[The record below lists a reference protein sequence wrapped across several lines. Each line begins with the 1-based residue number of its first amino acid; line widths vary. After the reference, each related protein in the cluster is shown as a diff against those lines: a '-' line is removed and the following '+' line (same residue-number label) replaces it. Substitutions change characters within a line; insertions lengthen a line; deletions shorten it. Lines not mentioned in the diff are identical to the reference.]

1 MKLEELLTKG
11 SSSPPEDDDE
21 DEKME
26 SKPQKASSEG
36 EGAENAEDAAE
47 DAGEKEGAG
56 GKKKGTRKKRS
67 LNWEEAERGLLL
79 EVIKS
84 KVAFVENRSVDAKSI
99 KAKRLAWSQITK
111 QFNALNFRHRLLEQ
125 IQVQWRSMKNSA
137 KREHQQKHPKSEAL
151 EGMRM
156 IEFLEE
162 MQKDPVSSRSQTRS
176 ANTNGAIKKELLDID
191 EDEDMPL
198 AALPNSTNASEDTL
212 QTSTIAIPSPP
223 PSTAGGDGD
232 SQQEGAPAAQ
242 PSAQRRKRAKAKQSP
257 LGLKMEASA
266 ETGEENEKAAPPPR
280 KRRQRNVS
288 ISAAVRDKKILTKSP
303 LPRQLSQAQ
312 SVVSDENE
320 ASNSVVPATALQQ
333 FSLGAIAPADAC
345 IQPVEL
351 VSTTETEQKYRQEL
365 FKLLKQARLAEI
377 DYARREHEQ
386 KLRFE
391 QMEQEM
397 KLAYYRQEQDLKLR
411 HMREEHDIRLRQQRR
426 EHEARLEVYALK
438 GSGLHGNGN
447 GNGSLQEQSSA
458 KCNTKADYNNVH
470 EVGQADRP
478 SMVVPSTSA
487 EGALALTLNTAACN

>member
-21 DEKME
+21 DEKVE
-26 SKPQKASSEG
+26 LKPQKASSATAD

-137 KREHQQKHPKSEAL
+137 KREHQQKHPKTEAL

-162 MQKDPVSSRSQTRS
+162 MQKDPVTSRSQTRS
-176 ANTNGAIKKELLDID
+176 ANMNGTLKKELLDID

-232 SQQEGAPAAQ
+232 SQQEGTPAQ
-242 PSAQRRKRAKAKQSP
+242 PPAQRRKRAKAKQSP
-257 LGLKMEASA
+257 SGAKTETSA
-266 ETGEENEKAAPPPR
+266 ETGEENEKGSGSPR
-280 KRRQRNVS
+280 KRRQRN
-288 ISAAVRDKKILTKSP
+288 
-303 LPRQLSQAQ
+303 LSQAQ
-312 SVVSDENE
+312 SLLSDENE
-320 ASNSVVPATALQQ
+320 ASNSVAPISSHQQ
-333 FSLGAIAPADAC
+333 FSLGATPVADANS
-345 IQPVEL
+345 QPLEL
-351 VSTTETEQKYRQEL
+351 VAASEMEQKYKQDL
-365 FKLLKQARLAEI
+365 FRLLKQARLAEI

-391 QMEQEM
+391 QMEQEVKM
-397 KLAYYRQEQDLKLR
+397 AYYRQEQDLKLR

-426 EHEARLEVYALK
+426 EHEARLGIYSLK
-438 GSGLHGNGN
+438 GCGL
-447 GNGSLQEQSSA
+447 NGSIQEQSSA
-458 KCNTKADYNNVH
+458 KCNAKTDYNNVH
-470 EVGQADRP
+470 EVPG
-478 SMVVPSTSA
+478 PSTSA
-487 EGALALTLNTAACN
+487 EGALALNAACN

>member
-11 SSSPPEDDDE
+11 ASSPQEDDDD
-21 DEKME
+21 DEKAE
-26 SKPQKASSEG
+26 SKTKATNASDEG
-36 EGAENAEDAAE
+36 VENAEDAAE
-47 DAGEKEGAG
+47 ESAEKESAT

-79 EVIKS
+79 EVIKT

-137 KREHQQKHPKSEAL
+137 KREHQQKHPKSDAL

-156 IEFLEE
+156 IEFMEE
-162 MQKDPVSSRSQTRS
+162 LQKDPVSSRSQTRS
-176 ANTNGAIKKELLDID
+176 GTNGAVNVPLKKELLELD

-223 PSTAGGDGD
+223 PSTAGGD
-232 SQQEGAPAAQ
+232 SQQESAQ
-242 PSAQRRKRAKAKQSP
+242 PQSAPNRRKRAKAKPLLSSKDDTDGTTGPPDNDKTSP
-257 LGLKMEASA
+257 
-266 ETGEENEKAAPPPR
+266 TR
-280 KRRQRNVS
+280 KRRQR
-288 ISAAVRDKKILTKSP
+288 KH
-303 LPRQLSQAQ
+303 SQAQ
-312 SVVSDENE
+312 SVLSEDEAPA
-320 ASNSVVPATALQQ
+320 ASVAAVGAYTPATAANDAISCVDMEEKYKQQ
-333 FSLGAIAPADAC
+333 
-345 IQPVEL
+345 
-351 VSTTETEQKYRQEL
+351 L

-391 QMEQEM
+391 QMEQELKM
-397 KLAYYRQEQDLKLR
+397 SYYRQEQDLKLR

-426 EHEARLEVYALK
+426 EHEARLTVYNLSSSAY
-438 GSGLHGNGN
+438 NGN
-447 GNGSLQEQSSA
+447 GEVQQQQLQEEQQLQPHGVRCNA
-458 KCNTKADYNNVH
+458 KTDYNNVH
-470 EVGQADRP
+470 LDGGTAQP
-478 SMVVPSTSA
+478 QPSTSSSSSSTEA
-487 EGALALTLNTAACN
+487 ALALNANSLAYN

>member
-21 DEKME
+21 DEKVE
-26 SKPQKASSEG
+26 PKPQKTSSEG
-36 EGAENAEDAAE
+36 EGAENAEDANE

-125 IQVQWRSMKNSA
+125 IQVQWRSMKNCA
-137 KREHQQKHPKSEAL
+137 KREHQQKHPKSDAL

-156 IEFLEE
+156 IEFMEE
-162 MQKDPVSSRSQTRS
+162 MQKDPVSSRSQTR

-242 PSAQRRKRAKAKQSP
+242 QPAQRRKRAKAKPSP
-257 LGLKMEASA
+257 LGLKTEASA
-266 ETGEENEKAAPPPR
+266 ETGEENEKVSPPQR
-280 KRRQRNVS
+280 KRRQRN
-288 ISAAVRDKKILTKSP
+288 
-303 LPRQLSQAQ
+303 LSQAQ
-312 SVVSDENE
+312 SLLSDENE
-320 ASNSVVPATALQQ
+320 ASNSVAPSNA
-333 FSLGAIAPADAC
+333 FSLAATTTVEASS
-345 IQPVEL
+345 QSVEL
-351 VSTTETEQKYRQEL
+351 VSTAELEQKYRQEL

-391 QMEQEM
+391 QMEQDI

-426 EHEARLEVYALK
+426 EHEARLGVYASK
-438 GSGLHGNGN
+438 GSGLNEN
-447 GNGSLQEQSSA
+447 GNGSIQEQGSSP
-458 KCNTKADYNNVH
+458 KCNAKVDYNNVH
-470 EVGQADRP
+470 EIGQAPLGTPP
-478 SMVVPSTSA
+478 SANA
-487 EGALALTLNTAACN
+487 EGALAACN

>member
-1 MKLEELLTKG
+1 MKLEESLTKG
-11 SSSPPEDDDE
+11 ASSPPEDDDE
-21 DEKME
+21 DEKVE
-26 SKPQKASSEG
+26 LKPQKSSSSTVD

-137 KREHQQKHPKSEAL
+137 KREHQQKHPKTEAL

-162 MQKDPVSSRSQTRS
+162 MQKDPVTSRSQTRS
-176 ANTNGAIKKELLDID
+176 ANTNGSLKKELLDID

-232 SQQEGAPAAQ
+232 SQQEGNPAQ
-242 PSAQRRKRAKAKQSP
+242 LPAQRRKRTKAKQSP
-257 LGLKMEASA
+257 SGAKTETSA
-266 ETGEENEKAAPPPR
+266 ETGEENEKGVGPPR
-280 KRRQRNVS
+280 KRRQRN
-288 ISAAVRDKKILTKSP
+288 
-303 LPRQLSQAQ
+303 LSQAQ
-312 SVVSDENE
+312 SLLSDENE
-320 ASNSVVPATALQQ
+320 ATTNAAPSATPVADTNSQSLDLVAATE
-333 FSLGAIAPADAC
+333 
-345 IQPVEL
+345 V
-351 VSTTETEQKYRQEL
+351 EQKYKQDL
-365 FKLLKQARLAEI
+365 FRLLKQARLAEI

-391 QMEQEM
+391 QMEQEVKM
-397 KLAYYRQEQDLKLR
+397 AYYRQEQDLKLR

-426 EHEARLEVYALK
+426 EHEARLGIYSLK
-438 GSGLHGNGN
+438 SGGL
-447 GNGSLQEQSSA
+447 NGSIQDQSSA
-458 KCNTKADYNNVH
+458 KCNAKADYNNVH
-470 EVGQADRP
+470 EVG
-478 SMVVPSTSA
+478 PSTSA
-487 EGALALTLNTAACN
+487 EGALALNAACN

>member
-11 SSSPPEDDDE
+11 SSSPPQEEDDEE
-21 DEKME
+21 DEKAE
-26 SKPQKASSEG
+26 PPQKQQQQQKASSEG
-36 EGAENAEDAAE
+36 EGAENAEEANE
-47 DAGEKEGAG
+47 DAGEKDGAG
-56 GKKKGTRKKRS
+56 GGGQKKKGTRKKRS

-99 KAKRLAWSQITK
+99 KAKRLAWTQITK
-111 QFNALNFRHRLLEQ
+111 QFNALNFRHRLMEQ

-137 KREHQQKHPKSEAL
+137 KREHQQKHPKSETL

-156 IEFLEE
+156 IEFMEE
-162 MQKDPVSSRSQTRS
+162 MQKDPVTSRSQTRS
-176 ANTNGAIKKELLDID
+176 ANTNGSVVKKEPLLDID

-242 PSAQRRKRAKAKQSP
+242 QPAQRRKRAKAKASP
-257 LGLKMEASA
+257 SLAAKTEASG
-266 ETGEENEKAAPPPR
+266 ETGGEENEKMPSTGPQR
-280 KRRQRNVS
+280 KRRQRN
-288 ISAAVRDKKILTKSP
+288 
-303 LPRQLSQAQ
+303 LSQAQ
-312 SVVSDENE
+312 SLLSDENE
-320 ASNSVVPATALQQ
+320 ASNSVVPAANQLQT
-333 FSLGAIAPADAC
+333 FSLAATSTPEAC
-345 IQPVEL
+345 SQPVEL
-351 VSTTETEQKYRQEL
+351 VSSVELEQKYRQEL

-391 QMEQEM
+391 QMEQET

-426 EHEARLEVYALK
+426 EHEARLSVYACR
-438 GSGLHGNGN
+438 GSGLN
-447 GNGSLQEQSSA
+447 GNGSIQEQSSSTA
-458 KCNTKADYNNVH
+458 TKCNAKADYNNVH
-470 EVGQADRP
+470 ESGQAP
-478 SMVVPSTSA
+478 LAASA
-487 EGALALTLNTAACN
+487 TEEGALAACN

>member
-1 MKLEELLTKG
+1 MKLEELLAGKG

-21 DEKME
+21 DEKVDL
-26 SKPQKASSEG
+26 KPQKSSSAMTD

-47 DAGEKEGAG
+47 DAAEKEG

-137 KREHQQKHPKSEAL
+137 KREHQQKHPKADAL

-176 ANTNGAIKKELLDID
+176 ANSNGAVKKELLDID

-232 SQQEGAPAAQ
+232 SQQEATPAQ
-242 PSAQRRKRAKAKQSP
+242 PAAQRRKRAKAKPSP
-257 LGLKMEASA
+257 SGAKTEAST
-266 ETGEENEKAAPPPR
+266 ETGEENEKGAVSPR
-280 KRRQRNVS
+280 KRRQRN
-288 ISAAVRDKKILTKSP
+288 
-303 LPRQLSQAQ
+303 LSQAQ
-312 SVVSDENE
+312 SLLSDENE
-320 ASNSVVPATALQQ
+320 DSNKVAPASSLQQ
-333 FSLGAIAPADAC
+333 FSLSAAAAVDTNS
-345 IQPVEL
+345 QPLDL
-351 VSTTETEQKYRQEL
+351 VSSSEMEHKYKQDL
-365 FKLLKQARLAEI
+365 FRLLKQARLAEI

-391 QMEQEM
+391 QMEQEVKM
-397 KLAYYRQEQDLKLR
+397 AYYRQEQDLKLR

-426 EHEARLEVYALK
+426 EHEARLGIYALK
-438 GSGLHGNGN
+438 GSGL
-447 GNGSLQEQSSA
+447 NGSIQEQSSA
-458 KCNTKADYNNVH
+458 KCNAKADYNNVH
-470 EVGQADRP
+470 EVG
-478 SMVVPSTSA
+478 PSTSA
-487 EGALALTLNTAACN
+487 EGALALNAACN

>member
-21 DEKME
+21 DEKVE
-26 SKPQKASSEG
+26 LKPQKSSSATAD

-137 KREHQQKHPKSEAL
+137 KREHQQKHPKAEAL

-162 MQKDPVSSRSQTRS
+162 MQKDPVTSRSQTRS
-176 ANTNGAIKKELLDID
+176 ANTNGVVKKELLDID

-232 SQQEGAPAAQ
+232 SQQEATPAQ
-242 PSAQRRKRAKAKQSP
+242 PPVQRRKRAKAKPSP
-257 LGLKMEASA
+257 SGAKTETSA
-266 ETGEENEKAAPPPR
+266 ETGEENEKGAASPR
-280 KRRQRNVS
+280 KRRQRN
-288 ISAAVRDKKILTKSP
+288 
-303 LPRQLSQAQ
+303 LSQAQ
-312 SVVSDENE
+312 SLLSDENE
-320 ASNSVVPATALQQ
+320 PSNSVAQTGSFQQ
-333 FSLGAIAPADAC
+333 LSLGATPAVDTNS
-345 IQPVEL
+345 QPLDL
-351 VSTTETEQKYRQEL
+351 VSASEMEQKYKQDL
-365 FKLLKQARLAEI
+365 FRLLKQARLAEI

-391 QMEQEM
+391 QMEQEVKM
-397 KLAYYRQEQDLKLR
+397 AYYRQEQDLKLR

-426 EHEARLEVYALK
+426 EHEARLGIYSVK
-438 GSGLHGNGN
+438 GCGL
-447 GNGSLQEQSSA
+447 NGSIQEQSSA
-458 KCNTKADYNNVH
+458 KCNAKADYNNVH
-470 EVGQADRP
+470 EVG
-478 SMVVPSTSA
+478 PSTSA
-487 EGALALTLNTAACN
+487 EGALAPNAACN

>member
-1 MKLEELLTKG
+1 MKLEELLAKG

-21 DEKME
+21 DEKVDL
-26 SKPQKASSEG
+26 KPQKSSSATAD

-137 KREHQQKHPKSEAL
+137 KREHQQKHPKAEAL

-156 IEFLEE
+156 IEFMEE
-162 MQKDPVSSRSQTRS
+162 MQKDPVTSRSQTRS

-223 PSTAGGDGD
+223 PSTAGGDAD
-232 SQQEGAPAAQ
+232 SQQESTPAAQ
-242 PSAQRRKRAKAKQSP
+242 QPAQRRKRAKAKPSP
-257 LGLKMEASA
+257 LAGAKAETSA
-266 ETGEENEKAAPPPR
+266 ETGEENEKTAAASPR
-280 KRRQRNVS
+280 KRRQRN
-288 ISAAVRDKKILTKSP
+288 
-303 LPRQLSQAQ
+303 LSQAQ
-312 SVVSDENE
+312 SVLSDENE
-320 ASNSVVPATALQQ
+320 ASNSVAPITTLQQ
-333 FSLGAIAPADAC
+333 FSLGATQVAADTNS
-345 IQPVEL
+345 QPVDL
-351 VSTTETEQKYRQEL
+351 VSTSEMEQKYKQDL

-391 QMEQEM
+391 QMEQEIKM
-397 KLAYYRQEQDLKLR
+397 AYYRQEQDLKLR

-426 EHEARLEVYALK
+426 EHEARLSIYSLK
-438 GSGLHGNGN
+438 SSGL
-447 GNGSLQEQSSA
+447 NGSIQEPSAA
-458 KCNTKADYNNVH
+458 KCNAKADYNNVH
-470 EVGQADRP
+470 DVAG
-478 SMVVPSTSA
+478 PSTSA
-487 EGALALTLNTAACN
+487 EGALALNAACN

>member
-1 MKLEELLTKG
+1 MKLEELLAKG

-21 DEKME
+21 DEKAE
-26 SKPQKASSEG
+26 LKPQKSSSATAD

-137 KREHQQKHPKSEAL
+137 KREHQQKHPKAEAL

-156 IEFLEE
+156 IEFMEE
-162 MQKDPVSSRSQTRS
+162 MQKDPVTSRSQTRS

-232 SQQEGAPAAQ
+232 SQQESTPAAQ
-242 PSAQRRKRAKAKQSP
+242 QPAQRRKRAKAKPSP
-257 LGLKMEASA
+257 LAGAKAETSA
-266 ETGEENEKAAPPPR
+266 ETGEENEKTAAAPPR
-280 KRRQRNVS
+280 KRRQRN
-288 ISAAVRDKKILTKSP
+288 
-303 LPRQLSQAQ
+303 LSQAQ
-312 SVVSDENE
+312 SVMSDENE
-320 ASNSVVPATALQQ
+320 ASNSVAPVTTLQQ
-333 FSLGAIAPADAC
+333 FSLGGTPVAADTNS
-345 IQPVEL
+345 QPVDL
-351 VSTTETEQKYRQEL
+351 VSTSEMEQKYKQDL

-391 QMEQEM
+391 QMEQEIKM
-397 KLAYYRQEQDLKLR
+397 AYYRQEQDLKLR

-426 EHEARLEVYALK
+426 EHEARLGIYSLK
-438 GSGLHGNGN
+438 SSSH
-447 GNGSLQEQSSA
+447 NGSIQEPSAA
-458 KCNTKADYNNVH
+458 KCNAKADYNNVH
-470 EVGQADRP
+470 DVVG
-478 SMVVPSTSA
+478 PSTSA
-487 EGALALTLNTAACN
+487 EGALALNAACN

>member
-11 SSSPPEDDDE
+11 SSSPPEDDDD
-21 DEKME
+21 DEKLDL
-26 SKPQKASSEG
+26 KPHKSSSATAD
-36 EGAENAEDAAE
+36 EGAENAEDATE
-47 DAGEKEGAG
+47 DAGEKEGAS

-99 KAKRLAWSQITK
+99 KAKRLAWSHITK

-137 KREHQQKHPKSEAL
+137 KREHQQKHPKTEAL

-162 MQKDPVSSRSQTRS
+162 MQKDPVTSRSQTRS
-176 ANTNGAIKKELLDID
+176 ANTNGAVKKELLDID

-232 SQQEGAPAAQ
+232 SQQEGTPAQ
-242 PSAQRRKRAKAKQSP
+242 PPTQRRKRAKAKQSP
-257 LGLKMEASA
+257 TGAKTEISA
-266 ETGEENEKAAPPPR
+266 ETGEENEKGAASPR
-280 KRRQRNVS
+280 KRRQRN
-288 ISAAVRDKKILTKSP
+288 
-303 LPRQLSQAQ
+303 LSQAQ
-312 SVVSDENE
+312 SLLSDENE
-320 ASNSVVPATALQQ
+320 VSNSVAPASTLQQ
-333 FSLGAIAPADAC
+333 FALGATAGADSNSH
-345 IQPVEL
+345 PLEL
-351 VSTTETEQKYRQEL
+351 VAPSEVEQKYKQDL
-365 FKLLKQARLAEI
+365 FRLLKQARLAEI

-391 QMEQEM
+391 QMEQEVKM
-397 KLAYYRQEQDLKLR
+397 AYYRQEQDLKLR
-411 HMREEHDIRLRQQRR
+411 HMREEHDIRMRQQRR
-426 EHEARLEVYALK
+426 EHEARLGIYSLK
-438 GSGLHGNGN
+438 GCGL
-447 GNGSLQEQSSA
+447 NGSIQEQSSA
-458 KCNTKADYNNVH
+458 KCNAKADYNNVH
-470 EVGQADRP
+470 EVG
-478 SMVVPSTSA
+478 PSTSA
-487 EGALALTLNTAACN
+487 EGALALNAACN